1 MPPRKRA
8 ASRTGLAGLWDD
20 LTTAQA
26 IVLATLAALAIG
38 IATLML
44 APGAP
49 AAPAEPDAQAVRY
62 MPNPVGGIWVLTPDD
77 LYICTATADGAAPC
91 YSMSS
96 DAQPTYGELGLNSGD

>member
-26 IVLATLAALAIG
+26 IVLATLAGLALG
-38 IATLML
+38 IAALML
-44 APGAP
+44 APGGSGMPPAP
-49 AAPAEPDAQAVRY
+49 GEESVRY

-96 DAQPTYGELGLNSGD
+96 DAQPTYGELGLHAGE